1 MKVSTFAN
9 RLASNYDHD
18 YEMQAQIQYDPL
30 LVPLPKMHKKVSTCD
45 EFGVREED
53 VFQPYCKDTYARLP
67 SHSRAVRQASYDKK
81 LTATC
86 NPSGFEYVPI
96 ARMPSSTI
104 PDHLVQIKA
113 LRQISHSRGKRNLL
127 VGWVY
132 KVENMF
138 LCQLS
143 GSFSILIPRYSR
155 RPPEDQ
161 GLRRRERKKNI
172 TTNL

>member
-9 RLASNYDHD
+9 RLASNFDHD
-18 YEMQAQIQYDPL
+18 YEMQAKIQYDPL

-45 EFGVREED
+45 EFGVTKEE

-67 SHSRAVRQASYDKK
+67 SHSRAVHQASYDKK

-96 ARMPSSTI
+96 ARMPSSTV

-113 LRQISHSRGKRNLL
+113 LRADMNLL

-132 KVENMF
+132 KVENVF

-143 GSFSILIPRYSR
+143 GSYSILIPRYSR

-161 GLRRRERKKNI
+161 GLRRRELKKNI
-172 TTNL
+172 RTNL